1 MEIIQCNKVGLAKKS
16 QPILQ
21 NISFK
26 VEQGE
31 LLGIAGPSGSGKS
44 SLLRILNLLQS
55 PTEGTVSYKNQDIRQ
70 YNPMK
75 LRREIGYVLQKPY
88 LFAGTVRD
96 NLEYSYFVWK
106 QKPDDGEM
114 NSYLTRV
121 NLSPGVLAKHGGELS
136 GGEQQ
141 RVAFVRSLLAK
152 PEVLLLDEIS
162 AALDK
167 QNTLVL
173 EQLIQ
178 QEQAARNLTVLFISH
193 NTDQLRRLARRMIYL
208 EQGRLNY
215 CGQVEPFF
223 QARGGVNNG

>member
-1 MEIIQCNKVGLAKKS
+1 MEIIQCDNVGLTKKG

-21 NISFK
+21 NISFNI
-26 VEQGE
+26 EQGE
-31 LLGIAGPSGSGKS
+31 LFGIAGPSGSGKS

-55 PTEGTVSYKNQDIRQ
+55 PTEGTVNYKNQNILQ
-70 YNPMK
+70 YNPMQ

-88 LFAGTVRD
+88 LFEGTVRD
-96 NLEYSYFVWK
+96 NLAYSYLVWK
-106 QKPDDGEM
+106 QKPDETEI

-121 NLSPGVLAKHGGELS
+121 NLAPGVLVKHGSELS

-162 AALDK
+162 AALDE

-173 EQLIQ
+173 EQLIL
-178 QEQAARNLTVLFISH
+178 QEQAARNITVLFISH
-193 NTDQLRRLARRMIYL
+193 NTDQLRRLARRIIYI
-208 EQGRLNY
+208 EQGRVSY
-215 CGQVEPFF
+215 YGQTEQFF
-223 QARGGVNNG
+223 QAGEV